1 MFKEIR
7 IIILGYILFWGFF
20 QISPIIPEAS
30 DTVTINQDQVNIRQ
44 GPGLSYPIVKRVN
57 KNDSFSVIKE
67 EGDWIQINLTGGEKG
82 WVANWLVSKNTGNS
96 VSQEGSD
103 ATVNT
108 NDLRV
113 RKGPGTNFQVI
124 GYLNKGENVKV
135 LETNE
140 NWIKIST
147 GFGEGWVAK
156 QFLDISSS
164 EKKKNENSSNDKVI
178 GEGIIQASSLNVRSK
193 PSLSAEVL
201 GKLQKGTTVKVYS
214 QSTEWT
220 EIQYSNK
227 RAWISS
233 QFIELKS
240 DSQQSNSSKPTPSG
254 IFGTVTA
261 TSLNVRSTSALN
273 GKVIGTVLKG
283 QKFTILEEKNNWAK
297 IEYKQGNYGWI
308 AGWYLEKTTSQ
319 DKAPTGQ
326 SIKESTVTIIHN
338 GTNIR
343 SAAGV
348 NAGVIHRAN
357 TGDTFPV
364 KSLHNDWYE
373 IVLKN
378 GKSGFV
384 AGWIVTVNGSAP
396 QVEKPGGEMHL
407 KNKTII
413 IDPGHGGGDNGTTG
427 ARGTLEK
434 NLTIRTA
441 GLLYDKLKSSGA
453 NVYLT
458 RSNDTY
464 LSLQGRVSTSHYH
477 GADAFISV
485 HYDSITDRSVN
496 GMTTY
501 FYHDY
506 QKSLAETLHSSIV
519 SQTNLKNRGAR
530 FGDYHVLRENKQ
542 AAALLEL
549 GYLSNPTEE
558 MTVNTNQYQETA
570 ASGIFNGLAL
580 YFKGK

>member
-1 MFKEIR
+1 MVKKIS
-7 IIILGYILFWGFF
+7 IIILCNILFWGFF

-30 DTVTINQDQVNIRQ
+30 DTVIINQDQVNIRQ
-44 GPGLSYPIVKRVN
+44 GPGLSYPIVKKAN

-67 EGDWIQINLTGGEKG
+67 EADWIQLNLSGDKKG
-82 WVANWLVSKNTGNS
+82 WVANWLVTKNKGS
-96 VSQEGSD
+96 SESQAGSD
-103 ATVNT
+103 AEVNT

-124 GYLNKGENVKV
+124 GYLNKGDKVKV

-140 NWIKIST
+140 NWIEISS
-147 GFGEGWVAK
+147 GFGEGWVSK

-164 EKKKNENSSNDKVI
+164 GKKNNDNTSKDKII
-178 GEGIIQASSLNVRSK
+178 GEGTIQASSLNVRSK
-193 PSLSAEVL
+193 PSLSGTVL
-201 GKLQKGTTVKVYS
+201 GKLPKGTNVQVYS

-220 EIQYSNK
+220 EIQYSSQ

-233 QFIELKS
+233 QFIELQS
-240 DSQQSNSSKPTPSG
+240 DSKKSNSSQSTPSG

-261 TSLNVRSTSALN
+261 TSMNVRNTAALD
-273 GKVIGTVLKG
+273 GKIIGTVLKG

-297 IEYKQGNYGWI
+297 VEYKQGNYGWI
-308 AGWYLEKTTSQ
+308 AGWYLEKSTSQ
-319 DKAPTGQ
+319 DKSPTSQ

-343 SAAGV
+343 SAASV
-348 NAGVIHRAN
+348 NAGVIQRAN
-357 TGDTFPV
+357 TGDTFAI
-364 KSLHNDWYE
+364 KSLQNDWYE

-407 KNKTII
+407 KDKTII

-477 GADAFISV
+477 SADAFISI

-506 QKSLAETLHSSIV
+506 QKSLAETLNSSIV
-519 SQTNLKNRGAR
+519 SQTKLKNRGTR

-542 AAALLEL
+542 AASLLEL

-558 MTVNTNQYQETA
+558 MTVNSNQYQETA